1 MLDLDKLWKK
11 LEDALAKETPESL
24 TLWLDEQRRKD
35 REAGIIRDTDIDFL
49 DFPNS
54 TLGLPTNLVEA
65 IDDTMLKDIDYEA
78 SGIVDSKHSSLSA
91 YDTYNLAA

>member
-11 LEDALAKETPESL
+11 LEDALAAETPESL

-54 TLGLPTNLVEA
+54 TRNLPTDLVEA
-65 IDDTMLKDIDYEA
+65 IDDTMVKDIDYETPGVVDRKH
-78 SGIVDSKHSSLSA
+78 GIA
-91 YDTYNLAA
+91 AADTYNLAA